1 MKKNCASF
9 IRQFVPSANSDMQDG
24 LIKLLHFSYCKKKT
38 DPVAVTNF
46 FLQRINFL
54 NPKIKAFVS
63 VCEDRARKEAAFSH
77 ERYNKGKQFGIL
89 DGIPYAVKD
98 NLATAGV
105 KTTANSR
112 SLENWISTFDCP
124 AIKTLHE
131 AGAILLGKMT
141 MNELGYGGYDL
152 YPIARCPWNLK
163 TCSGG
168 SSSGSAAAVSASMCV
183 FTLGTDGGGSIRVPG
198 AICGVSGLAG
208 TPGRIDGSGKLGHY
222 RFDRMRRIGPL
233 AIRIIDVEK
242 VFTVLAKT
250 VENSVDM
257 EKIRFGWLQTPEE
270 IIPMHPDITK
280 VFEQTIELIKTRLH
294 CKIKKV
300 FVEDF
305 SKAEEMNWRLLAH
318 QAARRFSDILANPKD
333 YTKDIVSLIQR
344 GMAIT
349 DLELKKTF
357 YFRDKFKQLM
367 KNLFEEIDIL
377 LTPTM
382 PVLLTTP
389 GEIKLGKEQNR
400 FGFFTAPMNLAGLPS
415 LSVPAGL
422 SRYGTPIG
430 MQFTGPAGSDEQ
442 LLKSA
447 RTFQEAGGGAEV
459 INYMPV

>member
-1 MKKNCASF
+1 MKKNYAGF
-9 IRQFVPSANSDMQDG
+9 IRQFVPSADLDLQDG
-24 LIKLLHFSYCKKKT
+24 LIKLLYLSYCKKKT

-63 VCEDRARKEAAFSH
+63 VCEDRARKEAALSH
-77 ERYNKGKQFGIL
+77 ERYNKGEQFGIL

-112 SLENWISTFDCP
+112 SLENWTSTSDCP
-124 AIKTLHE
+124 AVKIMHE
-131 AGAILLGKMT
+131 AGAVLLGKTT

-152 YPIARCPWNLK
+152 YPIACCPWNAK
-163 TCSGG
+163 ICSGG
-168 SSSGSAAAVSASMCV
+168 SSAGSAAAVSSGMCV

-198 AICGVSGLAG
+198 AICGVAGLAG

-222 RFDRMRRIGPL
+222 SFDRMRGIGPL
-233 AIRIIDVEK
+233 AIRAMDVEK
-242 VFTVLAKT
+242 VFTVLART
-250 VENSVDM
+250 VATSVDTK
-257 EKIRFGWLQTPEE
+257 ETRFGWLQTPEE
-270 IIPMHPDITK
+270 ITPLHPDITK
-280 VFEQTIELIKTRLH
+280 VFDQTIELIKTRLH

-300 FVEDF
+300 FIEDF
-305 SKAEEMNWRLLAH
+305 SKAEEMNWRRLAH
-318 QAARRFSDILANPKD
+318 RAAQQFSDVLADPHH
-333 YTKDIVSLIQR
+333 YTKELVSLIQK
-344 GMAIT
+344 GMAVT
-349 DLELKKTF
+349 NLELNEIF
-357 YFRDKFKQLM
+357 SFRDKFKRQV
-367 KNLFEEIDIL
+367 KSLFEEIDVL

-382 PVLLTTP
+382 PMLLTPP
-389 GEIKLGKEQNR
+389 GERKLGKEQKR
-400 FGFFTAPMNLAGLPS
+400 YGFFTAPMNLAGLPS

-447 RTFQEAGGGAEV
+447 GTFQEAGGGAEI
-459 INYMPV
+459 INYMSV